1 MYNLCNRSYIAARIC
16 SLAEDIKEHC
26 ALVDEDIKIIR
37 ACINEIEGLI
47 TLNTN
52 CATYLNNHSM
62 ED

>member
-37 ACINEIEGLI
+37 ACINEIEGANYIKYKLRD
-47 TLNTN
+47 L
-52 CATYLNNHSM
+52 S
-62 ED
+62 